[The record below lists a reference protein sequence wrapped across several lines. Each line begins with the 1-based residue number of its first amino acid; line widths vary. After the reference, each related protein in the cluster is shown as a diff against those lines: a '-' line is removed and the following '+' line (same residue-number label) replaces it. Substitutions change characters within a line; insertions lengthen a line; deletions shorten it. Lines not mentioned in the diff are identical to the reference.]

1 MEQIQQI
8 DPLTLLL
15 KKHIGYLDK
24 NGAFRIG
31 KLIKISK
38 NKCTVQQRIT
48 IVKQKNGRYYPP
60 TNHRIERHRIT
71 ATIVR
76 GKVVPLTKTNKK
88 IEKLAKKNGID
99 LIKDKMLTPIERFQ
113 FEKAMSKSELFH
125 GFLVIAKKAE
135 LEIGD
140 KVIVKM
146 NGWKITTHVQAVKR
160 IWMTKEMKTM
170 DLEPGDILNFDVTK
184 KAGETIIAITPEGN

>member
-1 MEQIQQI
+1 M
-8 DPLTLLL
+8 
-15 KKHIGYLDK
+15 
-24 NGAFRIG
+24 
-31 KLIKISK
+31 
-38 NKCTVQQRIT
+38 
-48 IVKQKNGRYYPP
+48 
-60 TNHRIERHRIT
+60 
-71 ATIVR
+71 
-76 GKVVPLTKTNKK
+76 
-88 IEKLAKKNGID
+88 
-99 LIKDKMLTPIERFQ
+99 PIPVERFQ

-160 IWMTKEMKTM
+160 IWMTKEMKAT